1 MLIKAETED
10 TMRICEVSKA
20 DAFGG
25 GASRVAGE
33 LCELLL
39 ADGYFSEHWVS
50 WAGKGYNEY
59 RRPLYGS
66 LERYIR
72 KAHNATKAILS
83 LPEVFPYELPIF
95 YRNGRLNSFD
105 LFHFHDI
112 SSAISPLTLSNLSQ
126 NHPVIWTMHDCSPV
140 TGGCL
145 YPMGCERYKVH
156 CGACPQVGEWPID
169 IRFDFTRY
177 LRSLKAHLHKSRR
190 VTLVTPSQWMADF
203 ALSSGMLEEA
213 PIIIPNGVDINR
225 FRPLDRATVRQKY
238 GIPTNRPIVLLTA
251 GHIKD
256 PRKGVKH
263 ALSALQS
270 FEEIN
275 RPLLLLV
282 GVIDDTARQM
292 LEGFEIFEAGYI
304 SNTDILAEIYAASDL
319 LLFCSLAEN
328 MPLTILE
335 AMSCGVPFVGFGV
348 GGIPEMIVENETG
361 ISVPPMDSPAL
372 NRALKFALAPEN
384 SERWARAARQRA
396 VERYSHQQFIAAH
409 VHLYESLVE
418 KRLAQA
424 TGYAEYA

>member
-1 MLIKAETED
+1 
-10 TMRICEVSKA
+10 MRICEVSKA

-83 LPEVFPYELPIF
+83 LPEVVPYELPIF
-95 YRNGRLNSFD
+95 YRNRRLNSFD

-112 SSAISPLTLSNLSQ
+112 SSAISPLTLSTLSR
-126 NHPVIWTMHDCSPV
+126 NHPVVWTMHDCSPV

-145 YPMGCERYKVH
+145 YPMDCERYKAH

-169 IRFDFTRY
+169 MRFDLTRY
-177 LRSLKAHLHKSRR
+177 LRSLKAHLHKSRL

-203 ALSSGMLEEA
+203 ALSSGMLAET
-213 PIIIPNGVDINR
+213 PVIIPNGVDVNR
-225 FRPLDRATVRQKY
+225 FRPLDRETVRQKY

-256 PRKGVKH
+256 PRKGVQY
-263 ALSALQS
+263 ALDALRS
-270 FEEIN
+270 FDEIN

-282 GVIDDTARQM
+282 GVIDDVARQM

-304 SNTDILAEIYAASDL
+304 SDADKLAEIYAASDL

-361 ISVPPMDSPAL
+361 ISVPPLDIPAL
-372 NRALKFALAPEN
+372 NRALKFALVPEN

-409 VHLYESLVE
+409 VHLYERLVE
-418 KRLAQA
+418 KRLAQS
-424 TGYAEYA
+424 TGHVEYA

>member
-1 MLIKAETED
+1 MLIKDKSED

-50 WAGKGYNEY
+50 WTGKGYNEY

-83 LPEVFPYELPIF
+83 LPEVVPYELPIF

-105 LFHFHDI
+105 LFHFHDL
-112 SSAISPLTLSNLSQ
+112 SSAISPLTLSNISR
-126 NHPVIWTMHDCSPV
+126 NHPVVWTMHDCSPV

-145 YPMGCERYKVH
+145 YPMDCEQYKTQ
-156 CGACPQVGEWPID
+156 CGACPQIGEWPID
-169 IRFDFTRY
+169 TRFDFTRY
-177 LRSLKAHLHKSRR
+177 LRSLKAHLHRSRR

-203 ALSSGMLEEA
+203 ALSSGMLAEA
-213 PIIIPNGVDINR
+213 PVVIPNGVDVDR

-256 PRKGVKH
+256 PRKGVKY
-263 ALSALQS
+263 ALDALRS

-292 LEGFEIFEAGYI
+292 LEGFEIFEAGYV
-304 SNTDILAEIYAASDL
+304 SNTDMLAEIYAASDL

-361 ISVPPMDSPAL
+361 ISVPPLDIPAL
-372 NRALKFALAPEN
+372 NQALKFALAPEN
-384 SERWARAARQRA
+384 SERWGRAARQRA
-396 VERYSHQQFIAAH
+396 VEHYSHQQFIAAH

-418 KRLAQA
+418 QRLAQA
-424 TGYAEYA
+424 TGYVEYA